1 MLRNVIGPQVRR
13 FRYQRGWSQA
23 KLAVKLQVLG
33 WDISR
38 SGVGK
43 IEAQLSRVS
52 DYQMIFLATVL
63 GVDERELFPK
73 VERSVRV
80 AAAVEKL
87 LTPRRDSKASQRAV
101 SSGAAPENK
110 SPRST
115 PKTRA
120 R

>member
-1 MLRNVIGPQVRR
+1 M
-13 FRYQRGWSQA
+13 
-23 KLAVKLQVLG
+23 KLQVLG

-43 IEAQLSRVS
+43 IEAQLSRVI
-52 DYQMIFLATVL
+52 DYQMIFLATTL

-87 LTPRRDSKASQRAV
+87 LTPRREKTPQRAV

-115 PKTRA
+115 AKTRA

>member
-13 FRYQRGWSQA
+13 LRYQRGWSQA

-43 IEAQLSRVS
+43 IEAQLNRVS
-52 DYQMIFLATVL
+52 DYQMIFLATAL
-63 GVDERELFPK
+63 RVDERELFPT